1 MKFGAVLRE
10 ALYAVAT
17 NKSRTAL
24 TLLGIIIGVGSVIT
38 VVGVGSGSEAVIGEM
53 LGSFGS
59 SSLIIFPNDAVR
71 RESKGRYRIEEITRD
86 DIMMINSQADAVKAV
101 APQISL
107 EVNLIYDGE
116 KKTANLM
123 GTMHHFLDAAGIEI
137 EKGRSLRSEDDVFM
151 RKVGVLGHDLAEAL
165 FGNEDPIG
173 KFVKIEQAVDME
185 VIGVLKR
192 EDKSFIS
199 TVSEFDTSHNNT
211 LFVPAA
217 TVGRVEGSSYIYFL
231 IGEAVSEERIDDAKR
246 QIMSILSI
254 NHGKWDG
261 KYEKF
266 AIQEMGAI
274 LETIDTVT
282 GTITAFISIIAGIAL
297 VVAGIGVMNIMLVSV
312 KERTREIGT
321 RKALGAKQSSILN
334 QFVLET
340 LMLCGGGGLAG
351 VGLAAVL
358 VAIVARVWNWP
369 AVISLQVV
377 ELSVILSL
385 CTGLIFGLYPA
396 SKAAKMDP
404 VEALRYE

>member
-1 MKFGAVLRE
+1 MRFGAVLRE
-10 ALYAVAT
+10 AVDAVST

-38 VVGVGSGSEAVIGEM
+38 VVGVGSGAESVIGEM

-59 SSLIIFPNDAVR
+59 SSLIIFPNDAAR
-71 RESKGRYRIEEITRD
+71 RESKGRYRIEEITRE
-86 DIMMINSQADAVKAV
+86 DIQMINSQADAVKAV
-101 APQISL
+101 APQITF
-107 EVNLIYDGE
+107 EVTLIYGGK

-123 GTMHHFLDAAGIEI
+123 GTTHHFLDAGGIEI
-137 EKGRSLRSEDDVFM
+137 ATGRSLRNEDDAFM

-173 KFVKIEQAVDME
+173 KFVKIELAVEME

-192 EDKSFIS
+192 EEKSFIS
-199 TVSEFDTSHNNT
+199 TVSEFDTSNNNT
-211 LFVPAA
+211 LFVPAS

-231 IGEAVSEERIDDAKR
+231 IGEAVSEDRIEDAKR
-246 QIMSILSI
+246 QIMSILAM

-261 KYEKF
+261 KYDKF

-321 RKALGAKQSSILN
+321 RKALGANQASILN

-351 VGLAAVL
+351 VGLSALL
-358 VAIVARVWNWP
+358 VAIVARIWNWP
-369 AVISLQVV
+369 AMISPQVV
-377 ELSVILSL
+377 QLSVILSL
-385 CTGLIFGLYPA
+385 ATGLVFGLYPA